1 MDGGITGDV
10 GVVSEICCVF
20 IEEEYFEGSEP
31 LEDVDDIV
39 LTEMLVDGASMSDGI
54 EWYFDDGLVE
64 EVMLG

>member
-1 MDGGITGDV
+1 MDGGIAGDV
-10 GVVSEICCVF
+10 GVVSKVCYVF
-20 IEEEYFEGSEP
+20 IEEEYFEGSKP